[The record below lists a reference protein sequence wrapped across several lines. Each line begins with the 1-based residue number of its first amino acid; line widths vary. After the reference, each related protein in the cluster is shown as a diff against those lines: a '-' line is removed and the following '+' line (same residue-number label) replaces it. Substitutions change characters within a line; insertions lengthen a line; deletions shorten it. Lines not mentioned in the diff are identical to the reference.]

1 MTDLTFAAGQRATL
15 DLRESA
21 GMVALKDWDEPSI
34 RVTVEGEAPPFVTR
48 EDDIFRLRLP
58 AGGTITLPAGMPAE
72 VLVPPAVQ
80 LRLMRVMRAGGE
92 TTVRPVVAPGTS
104 PGESA
109 EQPAGAGAGAGADGP
124 TGAAGTPDFA
134 QFAKTM
140 SEHGR
145 RILEEMAAAL
155 RASGVVASEDA
166 SRRLEEAAKRLDE
179 QAWRVAERL
188 QHDFERA
195 FHTAERAQEHA
206 RRAAERAE
214 ERARRIAER
223 MRQRQG
229 HRWWSPGPG
238 VEWGAS
244 ARAGARAGRSRWW
257 FTEAPEEPPAP
268 APGAAGPGHSP
279 PGSAAARE
287 ERLAILQ
294 LLQEGKITPDQASR
308 LLEALGG

>member
-1 MTDLTFAAGQRATL
+1 AA
-15 DLRESA
+15 S
-21 GMVALKDWDEPSI
+21 
-34 RVTVEGEAPPFVTR
+34 PFVTR
-48 EDDIFRLRLP
+48 EDDTFRLRLP
-58 AGGTITLPAGMPAE
+58 EGGTITLPTGLPVE

-92 TTVRPVVAPGTS
+92 TTVRPVAAPDEAPRG
-104 PGESA
+104 PA
-109 EQPAGAGAGAGADGP
+109 AQPAGAGS
-124 TGAAGTPDFA
+124 TPDFA

-229 HRWWSPGPG
+229 HPWWSPGPG
-238 VEWGAS
+238 GEWGAS
-244 ARAGARAGRSRWW
+244 ARASARAGRSRWW

-268 APGAAGPGHSP
+268 APGIAGPGHPP

-294 LLQEGKITPDQASR
+294 LLQEGKITPDQAS
-308 LLEALGG
+308 

>member
-21 GMVALKDWDEPSI
+21 GVVALKDWDEPSI
-34 RVTVEGEAPPFVTR
+34 RVTVEGAASPFVTR
-48 EDDIFRLRLP
+48 EDDTFRLRLP
-58 AGGTITLPAGMPAE
+58 EGGTITLPTGLPVE

-92 TTVRPVVAPGTS
+92 TTVRPVAAPDEAPRG
-104 PGESA
+104 PA
-109 EQPAGAGAGAGADGP
+109 AQPAGAGS
-124 TGAAGTPDFA
+124 TPDFA

-195 FHTAERAQEHA
+195 FQTAERAQEHA

-223 MRQRQG
+223 MRQRREG
-229 HRWWSPGPG
+229 PSWWSPEQMGH
-238 VEWGAS
+238 WRAA
-244 ARAGARAGRSRWW
+244 ARAAASGRAGRSRWW
-257 FTEAPEEPPAP
+257 FTEGAGESPAGAAA
-268 APGAAGPGHSP
+268 APGAGGQGRPL

-294 LLQEGKITPDQASR
+294 LLQEGKITADQASR